1 MKQQDRP
8 DARKDIRYMPNI
20 VLTYRCNL
28 NCCYCFANEFVNKAN
43 TDITVRNFKKALDF
57 FTRAG
62 DVSIGL
68 IGGEPTLHPNFDLFM
83 EMLIANEKV
92 WHITV
97 YTNGIL
103 MDRYIPQIT
112 HPKVGVLVNCNS
124 PKVIGEKSFA
134 KLRQN
139 LDIMLEQYHMKDRM
153 SLGINLYSDDM
164 DYSYMTE
171 LLRDHKMPQVRISLT
186 VPDFSTCGS
195 VNVLEFFMKRKP
207 FVLEFLRKMDSIHVM
222 PYYDCNIPP
231 YCIWTD
237 EEKQWLEDYVSR
249 YPKCDTNLT
258 GHQSK
263 CSPTVDILPDLQ
275 AIRCFGMSDFEK
287 VNIKD
292 FRNHLDIMNYYRNE
306 IDFLGYKLAGC
317 EECKDCYDRKVFSC
331 VAGCLEFK
339 ADRIRACDEAVD
351 RM

>member
-237 EEKQWLEDYVSR
+237 EEKKWLEDYVSR

-317 EECKDCYDRKVFSC
+317 EECKDCYDRKVFNC
-331 VAGCLEFK
+331 VAGCLGFK
-339 ADRIRACDEAVD
+339 ADRIRACGETVD